1 MPGWVGSMTGPEV
14 VAFMFEKAAESEG
27 GYDAAHA
34 MDYTQLVSKF
44 LMGAVTYNQAVDN
57 YLDEKLEADNKPN
70 NKPYK
75 DGAAYTGKEHSWD
88 EAFGYFGAPA
98 HTLTLT
104 AQNVYDI
111 AKQKD
116 AALADYNY
124 DGMVDLY
131 NEMAFGH
138 AYYASS
144 FDKGG
149 KTTYLHDIVGAYMD
163 GRDLIT
169 SVNGR
174 ALSDSERDELKGY
187 AQTCLLYTS
196 PSPRDRG

>member
-1 MPGWVGSMTGPEV
+1 
-14 VAFMFEKAAESEG
+14 
-27 GYDAAHA
+27 

-75 DGAAYTGKEHSWD
+75 DGAAYTGKEHAWD

-98 HTLTLT
+98 HTLTIS
-104 AQNVYDI
+104 AQDVYNI

-116 AALADYNY
+116 ATVADWNY

-149 KTTYLHDIVGAYMD
+149 KTT
-163 GRDLIT
+163 
-169 SVNGR
+169 
-174 ALSDSERDELKGY
+174 
-187 AQTCLLYTS
+187 
-196 PSPRDRG
+196 